1 MAARGQVLQLYKT
14 MLREAGKFPDFNF
27 RSYALR
33 RVRDGF
39 KTGKSLQDSEAIAA
53 QILEAENNLQVI
65 KRQATLGSLFDIQQP
80 LSIEIAQKQSKQ
92 C

>member
-1 MAARGQVLQLYKT
+1 MAGRGQVLNLYKT

-39 KTGKSLQDSEAIAA
+39 KEAKTLGDAKAIAT
-53 QILEAENNLQVI
+53 QMKEAEKNLEVI
-65 KRQATLGSLFDIQQP
+65 KRQATLGRLFDIHQP
-80 LSIEIAQKQSKQ
+80 LSIEIAKAEK
-92 C
+92 

>member
-1 MAARGQVLQLYKT
+1 MATRGQVLQLYKT

-39 KTGKSLQDSEAIAA
+39 KSGKSLEQSDAITTHV
-53 QILEAENNLQVI
+53 LEAERNLQVI

-80 LSIEIAQKQSKQ
+80 LSIEIAQAAKK
-92 C
+92 